1 MRSLFLFIFITFF
14 ILVSISLTEIYLKY
28 LGLGDPVRYDSNL
41 IYGYA
46 PKINQKKSRLKNATI
61 TINNLGL
68 RSINDW
74 GNSQTNK
81 IVFFGDSITY
91 GGSYIDDK
99 KTFSHIVCKELNY
112 NLCGNA
118 GVNAYSI
125 INIVMRSRYDQ
136 RLKNISKYIFLV
148 APGDFYREYADANT
162 AHFYLNNSD
171 YILPSTL
178 EALSFF
184 STKYDINNLLSKKN
198 DTKVYQNQNEL
209 IDYSINLLFDEIYRL
224 KKLNKEVYLLYTI
237 ERDDK
242 FSQKKINSYIL
253 KKIKDHDFEN
263 FFSLEKTLNN
273 DDYFYDSVHYNEKG
287 HNVVAMEIISILKK
301 QDRGY

>member
-1 MRSLFLFIFITFF
+1 MRLFIIYFS
-14 ILVSISLTEIYLKY
+14 ILICVSVLLTETYLRY
-28 LGLGDPVRYDSNL
+28 IGLGDPVRYDSNL

-46 PKINQKKSRLKNATI
+46 PKINQKKSRLKNATV

-125 INIVMRSRYDQ
+125 INIIMRSRYDQ

-162 AHFYLNNSD
+162 AHFYLNNFD

-184 STKYDINNLLSKKN
+184 STKYDINNFLSKKN
-198 DTKVYQNQNEL
+198 DTKVYQNQKEL
-209 IDYSINLLFDEIYRL
+209 IDYSIDLLFDEIYRL

-253 KKIKDHDFEN
+253 KKIKDHNFEN

-301 QDRGY
+301 QGRDY

>member
-1 MRSLFLFIFITFF
+1 MFWIFE
-14 ILVSISLTEIYLKY
+14 VKISLLFGNFIKKWDNT
-28 LGLGDPVRYDSNL
+28 
-41 IYGYA
+41 
-46 PKINQKKSRLKNATI
+46 QK
-61 TINNLGL
+61 
-68 RSINDW
+68 
-74 GNSQTNK
+74 NK

-99 KTFSHIVCKELNY
+99 ETFSHIVCKELNY

-118 GVNAYSI
+118 GVNAYGI

-162 AHFYLNNSD
+162 AHFYLNNYD

-184 STKYDINNLLSKKN
+184 STKYDINNFLSKKN
-198 DTKVYQNQNEL
+198 DTKVYQNQKEL
-209 IDYSINLLFDEIYRL
+209 IDYSIDLLFDEIYRL

-253 KKIKDHDFEN
+253 KKIKDYDFEN

-287 HNVVAMEIISILKK
+287 HNVVAMEIISILKEK
-301 QDRGY
+301 GRDH